1 MNNGI
6 LKMIKKLTC
15 IECPKGCRLSVE
27 IKNKKLISVEGN
39 ECIKGE
45 KYAKCEVEN
54 PVRFITSTVFAKG
67 LSLRMV
73 PVRTDKP
80 VPKSKIKKAMEQI
93 RKTRITKPVKVG
105 DVIIE
110 NLLNLRIN
118 LIASREIH

>member
-1 MNNGI
+1 
-6 LKMIKKLTC
+6 MIKKLTC
-15 IECPKGCRLSVE
+15 VECPNGCLLSVAVE
-27 IKNKKLISVEGN
+27 NKKVVAVEGN

-45 KYAKCEVEN
+45 RYGKCEVEN

-80 VPKSKIKKAMEQI
+80 VPKAKMEKAMEQI
-93 RKTRITKPVKVG
+93 RKARITEPVKVG

-110 NLLNLRIN
+110 NLLNLGIN
-118 LIASREIH
+118 LIASREVH

>member
-1 MNNGI
+1 
-6 LKMIKKLTC
+6 MIKKLTC
-15 IECPKGCRLSVE
+15 IECPNGCLLSVE
-27 IKNKKLISVEGN
+27 IKNKKVVSIEGN

-45 KYAKCEVEN
+45 KYSKCEVEN

-67 LSLRMV
+67 LSLKMV